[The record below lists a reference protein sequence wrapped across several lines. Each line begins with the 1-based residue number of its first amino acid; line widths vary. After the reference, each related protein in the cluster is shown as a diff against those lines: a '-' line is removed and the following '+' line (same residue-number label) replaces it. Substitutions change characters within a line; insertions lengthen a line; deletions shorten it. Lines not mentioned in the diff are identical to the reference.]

1 MALLI
6 QSWARRAFS
15 LKVLKLSS
23 TSHVK
28 FLWSIIS
35 EVAAIQSDQSQQEGI
50 QVHPCRYLLPL
61 FLILH

>member
-1 MALLI
+1 LPALVT
-6 QSWARRAFS
+6 S
-15 LKVLKLSS
+15 LDCFPRGLVLKLSS